1 LVGITG
7 AISKIATPGIGLAE
21 SIGAFAVIVSS
32 LAAGYGLVK
41 SLQGSQPRLAK
52 GDPYVKRNG
61 HPSGV
66 DTIPAWLNEGEA
78 VIPTDKNKQY
88 HDSVQAIYYGK
99 VPAEDMNNFVKN
111 FHKVKSVPRV
121 NYDRIKESAELSTT
135 HDGMMSVTLHE
146 QNKLILENN
155 ELQRMTLR
163 AMKNMA
169 VSATIDRD
177 GVAISVNE
185 YIHQMN
191 LNKKI

>member
-1 LVGITG
+1 M
-7 AISKIATPGIGLAE
+7 
-21 SIGAFAVIVSS
+21 
-32 LAAGYGLVK
+32 VK

-78 VIPTDKNKQY
+78 VIPTETNKKY
-88 HDSVQAIYYGK
+88 HPAIRAIYDEK
-99 VPAEDMNNFVKN
+99 IPAEDINAFVKN
-111 FHKVKSVPRV
+111 YHAVKGVPRV

-135 HDGMMSVTLHE
+135 HDGRMSVALHE

-185 YIHQMN
+185 YIQQMN
-191 LNKKI
+191 IDKRV